1 LPLNVFDAGL
11 LLLDLDTCLGLG
23 SPVRGVIDDEGI
35 PPLARICSEVMADRE
50 RGSDE
55 EEEDE
60 DEDLALALASA
71 FWRSRSPS

>member
-1 LPLNVFDAGL
+1 MFEAGL

-23 SPVRGVIDDEGI
+23 SPVRGVIDEEGI
-35 PPLARICSEVMADRE
+35 PPLARICSEVMADRD

-60 DEDLALALASA
+60 DDLALALASA